1 MHMRADALTTCAGG
15 RGHHEK
21 VWSEFADNA
30 KKSKKFSADLSF
42 GTHLELFWVVVHCV
56 A

>member
-30 KKSKKFSADLSF
+30 KKSNGLGLGEKFSADLALVLNCF
-42 GTHLELFWVVVHCV
+42 G
-56 A
+56 